1 MQQQT
6 KMPCCMLAC
15 QACNSPAKQTCLH
28 PGSLTLMRISFAI
41 HTWPHHH
48 SCLLLSIGGALLQGT
63 EIKQHMAG
71 IPHNHE
77 PAPIIHAYVDL
88 NLQTLHSAGLISGPT
103 PSQVCPQCS

>member
-1 MQQQT
+1 
-6 KMPCCMLAC
+6 MLGC
-15 QACNSPAKQTCLH
+15 QACDSPAKQTGLQL
-28 PGSLTLMRISFAI
+28 GSLALSAYQLEPTPGLA
-41 HTWPHHH
+41 HHH

-103 PSQVCPQCS
+103 PSQVCRQCS